1 MRLPSYNSPA
11 TLYAEP
17 TIDKECNVEK
27 IDARGLSCPAPVLE
41 TKAAVEKSHSAH
53 IEVLVDNE
61 PAKQNVSRF
70 LNSQGY
76 QTEVKQDGDLFTVIG
91 TGSGEPAPVQAPAAK
106 APQTDAA
113 KIMVMVAADR
123 MGSGDDELGGKLMIN
138 FIKTLKEMGDELW
151 RLVFV
156 NSGVKL
162 TIDDAAT
169 LGDLKEL
176 EADGLTILVCG
187 TCLDHF
193 KLLEKKQVGQ
203 TTNMLDIVTAMQ
215 LADKVINI

>member
-1 MRLPSYNSPA
+1 M
-11 TLYAEP
+11 
-17 TIDKECNVEK
+17 EK

-41 TKAAVEKSHSAH
+41 TKAAVEQHH
-53 IEVLVDNE
+53 PQQIEVTVDNE

-76 QTEVKQDGDLFTVIG
+76 QTDVKQEGDLFMVVG
-91 TGSGEPAPVQAPAAK
+91 TSNGEPVPAPAPAAK
-106 APQTDAA
+106 TPQTDAA
-113 KIMVMVAADR
+113 KIMVMVAANR
-123 MGSGDDELGGKLMIN
+123 MGSGDDDLGGKLMIN

-162 TIDDAAT
+162 TIDGAAT
-169 LGDLKEL
+169 LDDLKAL
-176 EADGLTILVCG
+176 ETDGLTILVCG

-193 KLLEKKQVGQ
+193 KLLEQKQVGQ

>member
-1 MRLPSYNSPA
+1 MS
-11 TLYAEP
+11 
-17 TIDKECNVEK
+17 K

-41 TKAAVEKSHSAH
+41 TKAAVENDHPGR

-61 PAKQNVSRF
+61 PAQENVIRF
-70 LNSQGY
+70 LTSQGY
-76 QTEVKQDGDLFTVIG
+76 TTEAEKDGAVFTVIG
-91 TGSGEPAPVQAPAAK
+91 TGDGSARQSEPAVDAPVAAE
-106 APQTDAA
+106 AR
-113 KIMVMVAADR
+113 IMVMVASDR
-123 MGSGDDELGGKLMIN
+123 MGSGDDELGAKLMIN
-138 FIKTLKEMGDELW
+138 FIKTLKEMGGDLW

-162 TIDDAAT
+162 TIDGA
-169 LGDLKEL
+169 GPL
-176 EADGLTILVCG
+176 EDVRSLEDNGLTVLVCG

-193 KLLEKKQVGQ
+193 NLLERKQVGQ

>member
-1 MRLPSYNSPA
+1 M
-11 TLYAEP
+11 
-17 TIDKECNVEK
+17 EK

-41 TKAAVEKSHSAH
+41 TKAAVEQHH
-53 IEVLVDNE
+53 PQQIEVIVDNE

-76 QTEVKQDGDLFTVIG
+76 QTEVKQEGDLFVVVG
-91 TGSGEPAPVQAPAAK
+91 TGDGKPVPAPAPAAK
-106 APQTDAA
+106 APQTDTA

-162 TIDDAAT
+162 TIDGAAT
-169 LGDLKEL
+169 LEDLKEL
-176 EADGLTILVCG
+176 EDGGLTILVCG

>member
-1 MRLPSYNSPA
+1 M
-11 TLYAEP
+11 
-17 TIDKECNVEK
+17 EK

-41 TKAAVEKSHSAH
+41 TKAAVEQHH
-53 IEVLVDNE
+53 PQQIEVIVDNE

-76 QTEVKQDGDLFTVIG
+76 QTEVKQEGDLFMVVG
-91 TGSGEPAPVQAPAAK
+91 TGDGEPVPAQASAAK
-106 APQTDAA
+106 APQTDAV
-113 KIMVMVAADR
+113 KIVVMVAADR

-151 RLVFV
+151 RLVLV

-162 TIDDAAT
+162 TIDGAAT
-169 LGDLKEL
+169 LDDLKEL
-176 EADGLTILVCG
+176 EDGGLTILVCG

-193 KLLEKKQVGQ
+193 NLLEQKKVGQ
-203 TTNMLDIVTAMQ
+203 TTNMLDVVTSMQ

>member
-1 MRLPSYNSPA
+1 M
-11 TLYAEP
+11 
-17 TIDKECNVEK
+17 EK

-41 TKAAVEKSHSAH
+41 TKAAVEQHH
-53 IEVLVDNE
+53 PRQIEVIVDNE

-76 QTEVKQDGDLFTVIG
+76 QTEVKQEGDLFVVTG
-91 TGSGEPAPVQAPAAK
+91 TGDGEPIPVQAPAAK

-123 MGSGDDELGGKLMIN
+123 MGNGDDELGGKLMIN

-162 TIDDAAT
+162 TIDGAAT
-169 LGDLKEL
+169 LDDLKEL
-176 EADGLTILVCG
+176 EDSGLMILVCG

-193 KLLEKKQVGQ
+193 NLLDQKQVGQ

>member
-1 MRLPSYNSPA
+1 
-11 TLYAEP
+11 
-17 TIDKECNVEK
+17 
-27 IDARGLSCPAPVLE
+27 
-41 TKAAVEKSHSAH
+41 
-53 IEVLVDNE
+53 VDNE

-76 QTEVKQDGDLFTVIG
+76 QTDVKQEGGLFMVVG
-91 TGSGEPAPVQAPAAK
+91 TGSGDPAPVEAPAVN
-106 APQTDAA
+106 APHADAA
-113 KIMVMVAADR
+113 KIMVMVAANR
-123 MGSGDDELGGKLMIN
+123 MGSGDDELGGKLMVN
-138 FIKTLKEMGDELW
+138 FIKTLKEMGDDLW

-162 TIDDAAT
+162 TIDGAAA
-169 LGDLKEL
+169 LDDLKDL
-176 EADGLTILVCG
+176 EAGGLTILVCG

-193 KLLEKKQVGQ
+193 KLLEQKQVGQ

>member
-1 MRLPSYNSPA
+1 MN
-11 TLYAEP
+11 
-17 TIDKECNVEK
+17 K

-41 TKAAVEKSHSAH
+41 TKAAVESRHPKR
-53 IEVLVDNE
+53 IDVLVDNE
-61 PAKQNVSRF
+61 PARQNVARF
-70 LNSQGY
+70 LESQGY
-76 QTEVKQDGDLFTVIG
+76 QTQVDQDGDLYTVVG
-91 TGSGEPAPVQAPAAK
+91 TGGDSAPEAEPVETAPEGAGK
-106 APQTDAA
+106 

-123 MGSGDDELGGKLMIN
+123 MGSGDDLLGAKLMIS

-162 TIDDAAT
+162 TIADAGT
-169 LGDLKEL
+169 LEDLKGME
-176 EADGLTILVCG
+176 EAGLTIMVCG

-193 KLLEKKQVGQ
+193 ELLEKKQVGQ